1 MKVAAAKKWL
11 VKTDKLRGCW
21 LLLMVLTLGAVA
33 LADSADPTL
42 WTLLLICS
50 VAAWKGMLVVDQLM
64 GLRHAPRLLRGL
76 MLAYFWV
83 LPGLIALAWSY
94 PETLRRLT
102 TL

>member
-1 MKVAAAKKWL
+1 MSIDVPMRWL
-11 VKTDKLRGCW
+11 LKADKLRGCW
-21 LLLMVLTLGAVA
+21 LLLMLLTLGAVVM
-33 LADSADPTL
+33 ADSADPTL

-50 VAAWKGMLVVDQLM
+50 IAGWKGMLVVDQLM
-64 GLRHAPRLLRGL
+64 GLRRAPRLLRGL

-94 PETLRRLT
+94 PEALRRLT